1 MDIGIIGAGNV
12 GIGIGKRLAAKGH
25 QLLVSFARS
34 QDKLEAAAQA
44 ISGGTRSGSPAEA
57 ARFGEVVIVALPW
70 GVTLEAVQ
78 GVAGDLV
85 GKVVWDTTN
94 PLKADM
100 SGLEI
105 GTTTSAGEAMAK
117 AAPGARVVK
126 AVPPFAGVLHSSS
139 TEIGGG
145 RPGVFV
151 CGDDA
156 EARRLVLGL
165 VAEIGA
171 DGVDAGPLMLT
182 RYTEPLGMLLV
193 QLAYGRGLGARM
205 VVPSR
210 PDAEHLSG
218 NVIPSCTPCSWARVS
233 TCSHTPSRDQRM
245 KLCAAFHRR
254 LPPGPKLVGHR
265 APPGAV
271 VWGTPNIRAVKCKVS
286 TGRLGSDALEEEL
299 R

>member
-12 GIGIGKRLAAKGH
+12 GTGIGKRLAAKGH
-25 QLLVSFARS
+25 RVLVSFARS
-34 QDKLEAAAQA
+34 QDKLDAAAEA
-44 ISGGTRSGSPAEA
+44 IGGGARSGSPAEA

-78 GVAGDLV
+78 GVADELA

-100 SGLEI
+100 SGLVI
-105 GTTTSAGEAMAK
+105 GTTTSAGEEVAR

-126 AVPPFAGVLHSSS
+126 AVPPFADVLHSSS

-151 CGDDA
+151 CGDDP

-165 VAEIGA
+165 VADIGA
-171 DGVDAGPLMLT
+171 DGVDAGPLTLA

-193 QLAYGRGLGARM
+193 QLAYAQGFGARIGS
-205 VVPSR
+205 V
-210 PDAEHLSG
+210 L
-218 NVIPSCTPCSWARVS
+218 I
-233 TCSHTPSRDQRM
+233 RDPAPAP
-245 KLCAAFHRR
+245 AA
-254 LPPGPKLVGHR
+254 G
-265 APPGAV
+265 
-271 VWGTPNIRAVKCKVS
+271 
-286 TGRLGSDALEEEL
+286 
-299 R
+299 